1 MTLLTKFIVP
11 TAALAMMFAIAP
23 SGHSAEWNK
32 KTILTV
38 NETVEVPGATL
49 TPGDYVVKLVDS
61 DSNRHIVRFFN
72 KDETEVLSTVIAIP
86 NQRLQP
92 TGDSTFTFY
101 ETPAGQ
107 APALR
112 AWFYPGD
119 NFGQEFAYPERRAQE
134 LTQATSVEVPSV
146 PDDTEPVV
154 SERSEEPSRTTTA
167 AAKPQEPVARTTP
180 PAPVREPARAE
191 QQEPTILA
199 QAEPAPRPAPQRQ
212 QPTETETDTQPER
225 LPDTASPAPLFGLIG
240 LASFAA
246 AIGLRRVA
254 RSRG

>member
-1 MTLLTKFIVP
+1 MTLLTKFMVP

-23 SGHSAEWNK
+23 NGQSAEWNK

-38 NETVEVPGATL
+38 NETIEVPGATL
-49 TPGDYVVKLVDS
+49 SPGEYVVKLVDS
-61 DSNRHIVRFFN
+61 DSNRHIVRFFT
-72 KDETEVLSTVIAIP
+72 KDESEVLSTVIAIP

-134 LTQATSVEVPSV
+134 LTQATSVTVPSV

-154 SERSEEPSRTTTA
+154 REDSTIAERTEEP
-167 AAKPQEPVARTTP
+167 ARTAPAARPTP
-180 PAPVREPARAE
+180 PAPVREPARTE
-191 QQEPTILA
+191 QTEPTILA
-199 QAEPAPRPAPQRQ
+199 QAEPAPRPAPQRE
-212 QPTETETDTQPER
+212 QPEPETQPER
-225 LPDTASPAPLFGLIG
+225 LPDTASPAPLLGLIG
-240 LASFAA
+240 LGSFAA
-246 AIGLRRVA
+246 AMGLRRMV
-254 RSRG
+254 RPRG